1 MSLLS
6 PENMLAG
13 NPFLDAQTQA
23 DERSAGGDVEWVM
36 SRLKIIRLCALPTLL
51 LFVLINSMGFDGG
64 MPGNREA
71 VSICDGSHDNDDPA
85 KPGTFFHSAWRWN
98 RRVNQS
104 GVNQLPA
111 PATISFLCYQAVPS
125 PALTADR
132 RSFPD
137 LAANWQFH
145 WRTAAEPRA
154 PSSLGFFARS
164 VQP

>member
-1 MSLLS
+1 M
-6 PENMLAG
+6 PAG
-13 NPFLDAQTQA
+13 NHFLDAQTQA
-23 DERSAGGDVEWVM
+23 DERSAGGDVKGVM
-36 SRLKIIRLCALPTLL
+36 SRSKIIRLCALPILL
-51 LFVLINSMGFDGG
+51 LFVLTNSMGVADG

-71 VSICDGSHDNDDPA
+71 ALCDGSHDNDDAA
-85 KPGTFFHSAWRWN
+85 KPGMFFHSAWRWN

-111 PATISFLCYQAVPS
+111 PAMISFLCSQAAPS
-125 PALTADR
+125 PALMANR
-132 RSFPD
+132 RSFPG
-137 LAANWQFH
+137 LAGNWQFH